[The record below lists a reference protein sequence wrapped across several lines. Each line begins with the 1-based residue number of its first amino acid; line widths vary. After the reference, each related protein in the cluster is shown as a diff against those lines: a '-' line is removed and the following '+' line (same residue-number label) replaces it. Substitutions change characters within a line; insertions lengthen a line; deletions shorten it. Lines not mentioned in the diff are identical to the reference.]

1 MAGCSSGNPK
11 NLIPGEQKAN
21 RIVVE
26 KSKHTMT
33 LMAGARTLKVYK
45 VALGRGGSGPKEHA
59 GDNKTPEGEYVIDEK
74 NAKAGSTLHCT
85 SHIQMRM
92 ISNVPT
98 MLGLIPAGQ
107 S

>member
-1 MAGCSSGNPK
+1 MGCNLRAFVCVWIALVMAGCSSGNPK

-26 KSKHTMT
+26 KSKQTMT

-59 GDNKTPEGEYVIDEK
+59 GDNKTPEGE
-74 NAKAGSTLHCT
+74 L
-85 SHIQMRM
+85 
-92 ISNVPT
+92 
-98 MLGLIPAGQ
+98 
-107 S
+107 